1 MKTEQALFGERFR
14 TALKNAGYPA
24 SPSEISRQLTKFGM
38 EPITPQAISSWLHGK
53 SIPRQKSV
61 LALAEMLRIDPM
73 ALQYGH
79 DSNGRRI
86 REQQTPFRVNAP
98 DQHAMD
104 AYLALSMKHRKIVR
118 EIIEALS
125 EPHPK
130 R

>member
-1 MKTEQALFGERFR
+1 MKSEQVLFGERFR
-14 TALKNAGYPA
+14 VALKNAGYPA

-73 ALQYGH
+73 VLQYGH

>member
-73 ALQYGH
+73 VLQYGH

>member
-1 MKTEQALFGERFR
+1 MKSEQALFGERFR
-14 TALKNAGYPA
+14 VALKNAGYPA

-73 ALQYGH
+73 VLQYGH